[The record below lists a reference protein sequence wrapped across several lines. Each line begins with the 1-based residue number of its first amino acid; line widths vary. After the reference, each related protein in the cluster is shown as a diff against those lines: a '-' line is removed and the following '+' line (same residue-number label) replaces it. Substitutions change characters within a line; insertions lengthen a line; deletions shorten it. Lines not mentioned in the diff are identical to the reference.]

1 MGIKNGRNKLIQLKV
16 PVKHISIE
24 QLVALG
30 KPMHLDLLGAF
41 FIQLRDAPLSLART
55 LNELNARGNLKV
67 WIDGP
72 GSQEK
77 LNSHYERTLAKISA
91 HNK

>member
-16 PVKHISIE
+16 PVKHLSME
-24 QLVALG
+24 QLVAMG
-30 KPMHLDLLGAF
+30 KPLNLDLFGAF
-41 FIQLRDAPLSLART
+41 FIQLRDAPLSLAKT
-55 LNELNARGNLKV
+55 LNDLNARGNLKV

-77 LNSHYERTLAKISA
+77 LETHYERTLTKISA

>member
-1 MGIKNGRNKLIQLKV
+1 M
-16 PVKHISIE
+16 E

-30 KPMHLDLLGAF
+30 KPLLLDLFGSF

-77 LNSHYERTLAKISA
+77 LKTHYERTLAKISA